1 MVFSTPSNWQASSE
15 RDGDYSV
22 VSFPV
27 IHERVYLLAEHAF
40 RSLCAIYST
49 LAMIYSALTLKQQHM
64 DHYMHGL
71 VAFKLCWYEAPLS
84 DSTPCLDNATLQLHT
99 YFHGGQRH
107 LLLSLPV
114 PTGGESSN
122 PSNAKAKSRH
132 DVDAGFRKQ
141 RASSHFSQVSR
152 RYRSASFRL
161 HHSMHLDFYHYYREY
176 DREPDPPARID
187 RD

>member
-71 VAFKLCWYEAPLS
+71 VAFKLCWYEAPPS
-84 DSTPCLDNATLQLHT
+84 DSTPCLDNSTMQLHT
-99 YFHGGQRH
+99 HFNSSQRY

-114 PTGGESSN
+114 PPCGE
-122 PSNAKAKSRH
+122 PTTLSNAEAT
-132 DVDAGFRKQ
+132 
-141 RASSHFSQVSR
+141 
-152 RYRSASFRL
+152 
-161 HHSMHLDFYHYYREY
+161 
-176 DREPDPPARID
+176 P
-187 RD
+187 